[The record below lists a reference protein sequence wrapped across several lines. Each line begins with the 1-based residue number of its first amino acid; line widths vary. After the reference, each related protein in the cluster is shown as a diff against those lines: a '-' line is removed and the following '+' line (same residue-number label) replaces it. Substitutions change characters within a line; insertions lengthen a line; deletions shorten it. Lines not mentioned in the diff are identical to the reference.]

1 MSTARCTLNII
12 SYVVMSSTS
21 VHLTSLRLLKVT
33 SKRKFQISTQR
44 YSEPGADQ
52 RFHVKHLRSE

>member
-21 VHLTSLRLLKVT
+21 VHLTSLRLPKVT
-33 SKRKFQISTQR
+33 SKRKFQIATQR
-44 YSEPGADQ
+44 YLDLVLTSG
-52 RFHVKHLRSE
+52 FT